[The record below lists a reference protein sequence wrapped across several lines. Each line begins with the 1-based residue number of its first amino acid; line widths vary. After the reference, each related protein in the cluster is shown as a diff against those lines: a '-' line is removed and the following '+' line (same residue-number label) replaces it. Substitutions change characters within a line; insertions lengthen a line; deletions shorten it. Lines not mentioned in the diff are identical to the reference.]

1 MGQLVFVTG
10 LSGAGR
16 SVAGAALQDLGWFVI
31 DNLPVSLL
39 PKVAE
44 LASGGGAYDK
54 VALVMA
60 AAGEDLARE
69 IDQLRTELHD
79 VRVLFL
85 EANTDVLVRRFEST
99 KRRHPFGHGARRES
113 DSVEADEV
121 PAAPPGSA
129 TPGGT
134 LIDSIQAER
143 GQLMAARSLADLV
156 IDTSSLSPH
165 QLRSR
170 LASQFSDATTTNGL
184 HLTVSS
190 FGFKHGVPLD
200 VDMVIDCRFLPNP
213 YWDELL
219 RPLRGTDASIQAFVF
234 AEERAQAFLEK
245 LEALLEELLPAYADE
260 GRSYLNI
267 AFGCTGGHHRSVAVA
282 EHIASVLKE
291 QGWMPRV
298 KHRDVER

>member
-1 MGQLVFVTG
+1 M
-10 LSGAGR
+10 
-16 SVAGAALQDLGWFVI
+16 
-31 DNLPVSLL
+31 SLL

-44 LASGGGAYDK
+44 LASAGGAYDK

-69 IDQLRTELHD
+69 IGHLRTELHD
-79 VRVLFL
+79 VRVVFL
-85 EANTDVLVRRFEST
+85 EASTDVLVRRFEST
-99 KRRHPFGHGARRES
+99 KRRHPFAHGARRETDPGTAGDAALVS
-113 DSVEADEV
+113 ADE
-121 PAAPPGSA
+121 
-129 TPGGT
+129 GGT

-143 GQLMAARSLADLV
+143 EQLMAARSLADLV

-165 QLRSR
+165 QLRAR
-170 LASQFSDATTTNGL
+170 LASQFSDSTTTNGL

-213 YWDELL
+213 YWDEAL
-219 RPLRGTDASIQAFVF
+219 RPLRGTDPSIQAFVF
-234 AEERAQAFLEK
+234 ADDRAQAFLDK
-245 LEALLEELLPAYADE
+245 LEALLDELLPAYADE

-282 EHIASVLKE
+282 EHIAAVLKDR
-291 QGWMPRV
+291 GWMPRV